1 MNRLPAAVLAPVLA
15 GFMIAHAPAASAH
28 EPVPQ
33 AAQEATTARSAP
45 QTEVLAVLQGYR
57 ASLSALDAPAAAR
70 FFWPDSQVFEQG
82 GVEGDFA
89 RYLEHHL
96 GPELLVFSAF
106 EMIDPVVRV
115 VVAGDTAYATETYRF
130 RIAFKD
136 AARARSSGKASPP
149 ACWSSATANGASSA
163 TTRRR
168 GRRARRTDGS
178 GPRLHPAAR
187 VARMAVEER

>member
-1 MNRLPAAVLAPVLA
+1 MNRLFTPAAALAL
-15 GFMIAHAPAASAH
+15 FIAAQAPAAAAH
-28 EPVPQ
+28 DP
-33 AAQEATTARSAP
+33 ASSAP
-45 QTEVLAVLQGYR
+45 AARPTAEADVLAVLQGYR

-89 RYLEHHL
+89 RYLERHL

-106 EMIDPVVRV
+106 EMIDPSVRI

-136 AARARSSGKASPP
+136 AARAPVERQGVATSMLERRNGEWRIVSYHSSS
-149 ACWSSATANGASSA
+149 
-163 TTRRR
+163 
-168 GRRARRTDGS
+168 RA
-178 GPRLHPAAR
+178 PRAAH
-187 VARMAVEER
+187 

>member
-1 MNRLPAAVLAPVLA
+1 MNRLPVAALPAILA
-15 GFMIAHAPAASAH
+15 GFMIAHAPVASAH
-28 EPVPQ
+28 EPAPQ
-33 AAQEATTARSAP
+33 AAQSASAARSAP

-96 GPELLVFSAF
+96 GPEMLVFSAF

-136 AARARSSGKASPP
+136 AARAPVERQGVATSVLERRNGEWRILSYHSSSRAPR
-149 ACWSSATANGASSA
+149 TA
-163 TTRRR
+163 
-168 GRRARRTDGS
+168 
-178 GPRLHPAAR
+178 H
-187 VARMAVEER
+187 